1 MSKSIEKLLKEL
13 SKRESSA
20 TVFNPYRD
28 PGQLNNLREYLNYL
42 VLNPFPVMLV
52 GESPGYKGCRLTGI
66 PFTSGFVVRNSP
78 HRMFEEIGKKI
89 VLEKEVSEATG
100 TIMWKYL
107 GRDKPVPILWNSYP
121 FHPFRRRKPESNR
134 KPTSPEVQEG
144 IVYVKMIYE
153 IFKPQIICSIGRVGE
168 GILKETFPEM
178 EIHYIRH
185 PSRGG
190 KSEFMS
196 GMDSVFQISDIG
208 FEI

>member
-1 MSKSIEKLLKEL
+1 
-13 SKRESSA
+13 
-20 TVFNPYRD
+20 
-28 PGQLNNLREYLNYL
+28 
-42 VLNPFPVMLV
+42 
-52 GESPGYKGCRLTGI
+52 
-66 PFTSGFVVRNSP
+66 
-78 HRMFEEIGKKI
+78 
-89 VLEKEVSEATG
+89 
-100 TIMWKYL
+100 MWKYL